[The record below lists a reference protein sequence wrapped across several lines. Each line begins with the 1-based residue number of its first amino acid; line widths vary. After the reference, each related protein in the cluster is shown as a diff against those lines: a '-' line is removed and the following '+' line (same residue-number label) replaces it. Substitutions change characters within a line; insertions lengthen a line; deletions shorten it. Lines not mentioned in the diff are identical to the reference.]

1 MLQSRPQS
9 LGELVASWVR
19 VVPFSC
25 RSCGYRFLEWVGMRG
40 MAGFLP
46 DRRRHLRVPVRLSLS
61 FSGGKVRG
69 KGTVIDISLGGCKIQ
84 SDVPVTVDDIYYL
97 EILVSE
103 QEPPIE
109 VPAIVRSVG
118 PRGIVFTFLRRAQ
131 ENKRLQTFIRS
142 RADVASAIISD
153 ATSPSD
159 SGCVAKEK
167 GWNKG

>member
-1 MLQSRPQS
+1 M
-9 LGELVASWVR
+9 AS
-19 VVPFSC
+19 
-25 RSCGYRFLEWVGMRG
+25 FLT
-40 MAGFLP
+40 

-69 KGTVIDISLGGCKIQ
+69 KGTVIDISLGGCKIK

-131 ENKRLQTFIRS
+131 ENKRLQTFIRF
-142 RADVASAIISD
+142 RTEVTPAIVSG

-159 SGCVAKEK
+159 SRCVAKEQ
-167 GWNKG
+167 G

>member
-1 MLQSRPQS
+1 MEQTGLCPQCWRREVLQSRPQS

-103 QEPPIE
+103 QEQPFRFWLRGQGERMEQGLIAKRTAGTSLSSNRE
-109 VPAIVRSVG
+109 GKSKTMLNQTVG
-118 PRGIVFTFLRRAQ
+118 
-131 ENKRLQTFIRS
+131 
-142 RADVASAIISD
+142 
-153 ATSPSD
+153 
-159 SGCVAKEK
+159 
-167 GWNKG
+167 